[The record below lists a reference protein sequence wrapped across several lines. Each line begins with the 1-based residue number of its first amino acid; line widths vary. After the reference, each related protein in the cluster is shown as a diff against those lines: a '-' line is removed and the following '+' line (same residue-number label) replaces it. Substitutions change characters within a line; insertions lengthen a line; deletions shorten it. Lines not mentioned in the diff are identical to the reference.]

1 MLRRLILFATI
12 LGVLLALASAA
23 KAQDWEAYRREVTLQ
38 GTGFFTK
45 NSDGNGI
52 SRTTTDTGGF
62 LVGFR
67 YRFNPWVAVE
77 GNYGYARN
85 TQNFLTP
92 ALPYGVQANTHQ
104 VTGAFVLTPPV
115 SVAKLRPYILAGTGA
130 LIFDPTDNNQ
140 GDIVRLTDTQSKAAF
155 VYGGGVDYDLSRHVA
170 LKLEYRGLVFKSPDF
185 DFASLTLD
193 KVAHV
198 AQPSAGFT
206 IRL

>member
-1 MLRRLILFATI
+1 MLRRFILFGTT
-12 LGVLLALASAA
+12 LGVLLAFSAAA
-23 KAQDWEAYRREVTLQ
+23 KAQEWEAYRREVTLQ

-62 LVGFR
+62 LGGFR
-67 YRFNPWVAVE
+67 YRFSPWVAVE

-92 ALPYGVQANTHQ
+92 ARAYGVQADTHQ
-104 VTGAFVLTPPV
+104 ITGAFVLTPPV

-140 GDIVRLTDTQSKAAF
+140 GDIVNLTDTQSKAVF
-155 VYGGGVDYDLSRHVA
+155 VYGGGVDYDLVRHVS

-185 DFASLTLD
+185 DFKSLDIDT
-193 KVAHV
+193 VTHV
-198 AQPSAGFT
+198 AQPSAGIT
-206 IRL
+206 IRF